1 MRVNFSTVVTLL
13 TSATPAVHAHYF
25 FDVLVIDG
33 VESKPIEYVRENT
46 RAIKYMPTKFINTFD
61 NLTPLSTDFR
71 CNLGAGSGSA
81 TDVAKVAP
89 GTPLAFKLAVG
100 ATMQHPGPAFVYMSK
115 APGDVKEYAG
125 DGDWFK
131 IHQEGICN
139 DGPVTTTA
147 WCTWD
152 KDRISFQIPAGTPAG
167 QYLVRVEHVGL
178 HGAHAGEAEFF
189 YACGQ
194 IEVTG
199 NGAGVPGPT
208 VKFPGAYQ
216 PKDAPWNF
224 GVYGTDRDFPF
235 PEPAVWTGG
244 DSGSGSNATQPTPAT
259 TAPISSKS
267 PVTSATS
274 VTEASFSSQTPV
286 SSQTPIVGGN
296 NAGKP
301 SKCSAKKH
309 RKRAHVH

>member
-1 MRVNFSTVVTLL
+1 MRVNFSTVVALL
-13 TSATPAVHAHYF
+13 TSASPAVRAHYF

-33 VESKPIEYVRENT
+33 VESKSIEYVRENT
-46 RAIKYMPTKFINTFD
+46 REIKYMPTKFINTFD

-71 CNLGAGSGSA
+71 CNLGATSGSA
-81 TDVAKVAP
+81 TDVAQVAP
-89 GTPLAFKLAVG
+89 GAQLALKLAVG

-115 APGDVKEYAG
+115 APGNVKEYTG

-131 IHQEGICN
+131 IHQEGLCN

-152 KDRISFQIPAGTPAG
+152 KDRISFQIPTDTPAG

-178 HGAHAGEAEFF
+178 HGAHAGEAEFY

-199 NGAGVPGPT
+199 NGAGVPGPL

-216 PKDAPWNF
+216 PGDASWNF
-224 GVYGTDRDFPF
+224 GIYGTDRNFPM

-244 DSGSGSNATQPTPAT
+244 DSGAGRNATLPTPSATTPVSSETPITSGS
-259 TAPISSKS
+259 
-267 PVTSATS
+267 S
-274 VTEASFSSQTPV
+274 VTETPI
-286 SSQTPIVGGN
+286 SSQTPISGESD
-296 NAGKP
+296 AGKP
-301 SKCSAKKH
+301 SKCGARKH
-309 RKRAHVH
+309 RKRAHAH